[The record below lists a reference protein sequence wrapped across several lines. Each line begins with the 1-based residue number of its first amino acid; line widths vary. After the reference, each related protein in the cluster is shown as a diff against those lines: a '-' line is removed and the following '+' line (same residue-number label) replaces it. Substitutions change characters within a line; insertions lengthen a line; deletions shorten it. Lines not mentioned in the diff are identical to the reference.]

1 MKKKHFT
8 LIELLVVIAIIAI
21 LAAML
26 LPALSKARDK
36 ARAISC
42 DNNLKQLG
50 LGQTLYTQDNEDFF
64 PGTYMPYL
72 DSTTPPWPAE
82 PKFLLG
88 SGTWAGTYFVGWA
101 AVICHYVGDIKPFM
115 CPATTWN
122 NYLVNYGMPR
132 GPTMSNTMGNYPSSE
147 MFHKGRPFSD
157 IKRPSQ
163 CMVVSEQGG
172 GGGSP
177 YVLNSVWYA
186 MRGSH
191 NGNANVVYADGHVES
206 WKTVSG
212 SLKPFD
218 NAWPPPS
225 TDSPAYAVHVLW
237 EAFGYWNR

>member
-36 ARAISC
+36 ARNISC
-42 DNNLKQLG
+42 VNNLKQLA
-50 LGQTLYTQDNEDFF
+50 LAQVLYAQDNEDFF
-64 PGTYMPYL
+64 PGTQMPYL
-72 DSTTPPWPAE
+72 DNTTAPWPAE
-82 PKFLLG
+82 PKFLKGTG
-88 SGTWAGTYFVGWA
+88 SYSDIYFVGWA

-122 NYLVNYGMPR
+122 NYLVNYGMPI
-132 GPTMSNTMGNYPSSE
+132 GPNSSGTMGIYTTDE
-147 MFHKGRPFSD
+147 MFRKGRPFSA

-163 CMVVSEQGG
+163 CMIMSEQGA

-177 YVLNSVWYA
+177 YVLSGVYYC

-191 NGNANVVYADGHVES
+191 NGRANAAYSDGHVEG
-206 WKTVSG
+206 WPTLTN
-212 SLKPFD
+212 SLK
-218 NAWPPPS
+218 AYESVWPDP
-225 TDSPAYAVHVLW
+225 SPAFSGYAVHIAW
-237 EAFGYWNR
+237 EAFGYWNK

>member
-36 ARAISC
+36 ARDISC
-42 DNNLKQLG
+42 VNNLKQLG
-50 LGQTLYTQDNEDFF
+50 LAQVMYTQDNEDWF
-64 PGTYMPYL
+64 PGTQMPYL
-72 DSTTPPWPAE
+72 DNTTAPWPAE
-82 PKFLLG
+82 PKFLKGTG
-88 SGTWAGTYFVGWA
+88 SYSNIYFVGWA

-132 GPTMSNTMGNYPSSE
+132 GSSVSNTMGNYPAGE

-163 CMVVSEQGG
+163 CMILSEQGA

-177 YVLNSVWYA
+177 YVLCTKWYC

-191 NGNANVVYADGHVES
+191 NEKANVVYADGHVES
-206 WKTVSG
+206 WKTMNN
-212 SLKPFD
+212 SLAPWG
-218 NAWPPPS
+218 WPDPDPTS
-225 TDSPAYAVHVLW
+225 AGYAVHVLW
-237 EAFGYWNR
+237 EAFGYWNK

>member
-36 ARAISC
+36 ARDISC
-42 DNNLKQLG
+42 VNNLKQLG
-50 LGQTLYTQDNEDFF
+50 LAQVMYTQDNEDWF
-64 PGTYMPYL
+64 PGTQMPYL
-72 DSTTPPWPAE
+72 DNTTAPWPAE
-82 PKFLLG
+82 PKFLKGTG
-88 SGTWAGTYFVGWA
+88 SYSNIYFVGWA

-132 GPTMSNTMGNYPSSE
+132 GSSVSNTMGNYPAGE

-163 CMVVSEQGG
+163 CMILSEQGA

-177 YVLNSVWYA
+177 YVLAGRHYC

-191 NGNANVVYADGHVES
+191 NGKANVVYADGHVES
-206 WKTVSG
+206 WMTLNN
-212 SLKPFD
+212 SLAPWG
-218 NAWPPPS
+218 WPDPDPTS
-225 TDSPAYAVHVLW
+225 AGYAVHVLW